1 MKWIIV
7 LTSLLLTSC
16 AKDMLE
22 FNPYTTVIKQIY
34 MEAKKVKWTID
45 GYYFDG
51 RQTYIIYKNEQ
62 GQTKMKLTKQL

>member
-34 MEAKKVKWTID
+34 MEAKKSEMD
-45 GYYFDG
+45 
-51 RQTYIIYKNEQ
+51 N
-62 GQTKMKLTKQL
+62 